1 MTDHV
6 ARKVDYRRFS
16 AGIGDLSFPIL
27 TSAFIRYGCI
37 ILQTKLWKETLSILQ
52 LTVPYLR

>member
-37 ILQTKLWKETLSILQ
+37 ILQTKLWKETLSIL
-52 LTVPYLR
+52 